1 MKELKEIPFKSSKSF
16 YISNSLQRN
25 VAVPLLGFPAESS
38 MAVDSEKNKPTTEL

>member
-25 VAVPLLGFPAESS
+25 VAGLYFF
-38 MAVDSEKNKPTTEL
+38 